1 MDQTRTDS
9 EPLAILSSSRTALA
23 VREYP
28 AGSTRSAVSP
38 DHGGDACPNA
48 SGQPAAL
55 PVGLGE
61 LVRFP
66 MLCIGRRDIAV
77 RWPGVK
83 VLVEHS
89 SVDAE
94 AAALAIARLPLENAQ
109 LRAENEALRS
119 IIKNAAEILEL
130 HHG

>member
-1 MDQTRTDS
+1 M
-9 EPLAILSSSRTALA
+9 
-23 VREYP
+23 
-28 AGSTRSAVSP
+28 
-38 DHGGDACPNA
+38 
-48 SGQPAAL
+48 
-55 PVGLGE
+55 
-61 LVRFP
+61 RFP